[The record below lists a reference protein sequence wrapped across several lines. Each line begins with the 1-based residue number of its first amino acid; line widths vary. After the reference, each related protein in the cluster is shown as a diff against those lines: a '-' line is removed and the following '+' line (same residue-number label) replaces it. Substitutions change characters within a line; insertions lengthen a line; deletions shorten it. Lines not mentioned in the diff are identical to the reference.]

1 MMHIYNMIRLLYV
14 YGEDMKKKNSKLHKA
29 ISVIFATDSE
39 IQVIAFNI
47 LAVCGIVVSI
57 ITGVVNGLRGSSA
70 VIPDLLG
77 VVGSVA
83 LMYYCH
89 KTGNYKRAMIL
100 TAFLIFMGLFTLLYF
115 IQGGYH
121 GGIPSFF
128 IFGIVFTAFLL
139 DGVSMV
145 VMIAM
150 ELVWYAAL
158 ILYSY
163 FHPVTLN
170 NDEKFYMTCVIMDMT
185 LVALSLAIT
194 MYFQIRVYRKKQKQL
209 NDAIHDADEANKA
222 KSDFIAKMSHDVR
235 TPLNTML
242 AMNELIVSNTSS
254 ERIKEWVN
262 DSNVSGELLLSM
274 IDDMLDLSRIEAGRN
289 VILSEPWNTREV
301 FDEIAK
307 VWKLN
312 AARSGLE
319 FKYDFEKNI
328 PAYLNGD
335 ESVIRKITD
344 NLLSNSVKYT
354 KKGSIHLSVKQDD
367 MLEIAVED
375 TGVGIAPEYIDEIF
389 SPYERGVEEVYKET
403 SGSGLGLSIVK
414 ELVEAMGG
422 TIKCDSELGKGSI
435 FTVRI
440 PQKEVLVINMKAEE
454 RPLPN
459 EKKKSDQFIAP
470 DARILVVDDNAYNRK
485 VIREFTEPA
494 LIQVDDV
501 ESGYEA
507 VEMIDIKDYDLVFMD
522 IRMPHMDGMQT
533 LAKIKE
539 DYPDFDTPVIALTG
553 DIMNGVESK
562 LMSMGFSGF
571 LAKPVSLTRLLKTI
585 AEFIPDKIVEL
596 DAVDEKGL
604 SSEKIE
610 IGQSFLIPF
619 GIDLKLALEYC
630 AGNTGEFETRAEL
643 FEEYADSNIANL
655 KGQSFTDDYYL
666 QIHSVKSVAKGIG
679 AYLLAELAETVE
691 RRRDDDFSKEVNP
704 LILAEYERVRK
715 GIARYREEIAVQ

>member
-1 MMHIYNMIRLLYV
+1 
-14 YGEDMKKKNSKLHKA
+14 MKKKNSKLHKA

-47 LAVCGIVVSI
+47 LAVCGIAVSI

-70 VIPDLLG
+70 VIPDLFG
-77 VVGSVA
+77 VIGSVA

-89 KTGNYKRAMIL
+89 KTGNYKRAMVL

-145 VMIAM
+145 IMIAL
-150 ELVWYAAL
+150 ELVWYVSL

-163 FHPVTLN
+163 YHPVTLN

-209 NDAIHDADEANKA
+209 NDAIHNADEANKA

-262 DSNVSGELLLSM
+262 DSIVSGELLLSM

-289 VILSEPWNTREV
+289 IILSEPWNTREV

-319 FKYDFEKNI
+319 FKYDFAKKI

-422 TIKCDSELGKGSI
+422 TIKCDSELGKGSK

-459 EKKKSDQFIAP
+459 EKKKSDQFVAP

-539 DYPDFDTPVIALTG
+539 DYPDFNTPVIALTG

-596 DAVDEKGL
+596 DAVEEKGL
-604 SSEKIE
+604 SPEKLE

-666 QIHSVKSVAKGIG
+666 QIHSIKSVAKGIG

>member
-194 MYFQIRVYRKKQKQL
+194 MYFQIRVYRKKQQQL

-289 VILSEPWNTREV
+289 IILSEPWNTREV

-319 FKYDFEKNI
+319 FKYDFAKNI

-604 SSEKIE
+604 SPEKIE

>member
-70 VIPDLLG
+70 VIPYLLG

-289 VILSEPWNTREV
+289 IILSEPWNTREV

-319 FKYDFEKNI
+319 FKYDFAKNI

-604 SSEKIE
+604 SPEKIE

-643 FEEYADSNIANL
+643 FEEYADSNIANI

>member
-289 VILSEPWNTREV
+289 IILSEPWNTREV

-319 FKYDFEKNI
+319 FKYDFAKNI

-604 SSEKIE
+604 SPEKIE

-691 RRRDDDFSKEVNP
+691 RRRDDDFSKEVNT

>member
-70 VIPDLLG
+70 VIPDFLG

-289 VILSEPWNTREV
+289 IILSEPWNTREV

-319 FKYDFEKNI
+319 FKYDFAKNI

-507 VEMIDIKDYDLVFMD
+507 VEMIDIKDYDIVFMD

-604 SSEKIE
+604 SPEKLE

>member
-289 VILSEPWNTREV
+289 IILSEPWNTREV

-319 FKYDFEKNI
+319 FKYDFAKNI

-604 SSEKIE
+604 SPEKIE

>member
-289 VILSEPWNTREV
+289 IILSEPWNTREV

-319 FKYDFEKNI
+319 FKYDFAKNI

-604 SSEKIE
+604 SPEKIE

-643 FEEYADSNIANL
+643 FEEYADSNIANI